1 MGQEESKLSI
11 TERPQSMKPTVKPKT
26 RSAAVADTKTLII
39 GTNSLS
45 FPLVIPDD
53 TLTCGWLLSETIRV
67 VSEYNSSLSQQIVS
81 LSFGRAEALDC
92 WLLMYERP
100 LTPFKNNDKIIPIL
114 SEPISETMTLANFT
128 PLRVIGKGGFSYVTA
143 VRKKDTG
150 ILYAIKT
157 MDKEFVLG
165 EDKIPQIMTE
175 KEILSRMS
183 HPFIVSAYWTFQRK
197 KQLHIVLELC
207 PGGELFYHLHNLGRF
222 TEDQAK
228 FYFAEVVLALEYLH
242 SMNIVYRDLKPENI
256 LLDIDGHI
264 RITDFGLSKQD
275 IGMYDRS
282 YSICGSPE
290 YMAPEMLRSGEHG
303 PTVDFYTLGALLY
316 EMLTG
321 LPPFYDKNRSK
332 MRWKILNEE
341 LEIPNFVSAGGK
353 EVLAALLQRNPEAR
367 LGYNGMYEIKNHAFC
382 KGINW
387 EMLYNKRVKPPLRPH
402 LRNSNFDPEYRSLQV
417 DKDYFSVPEYDDRHF
432 EGFEYSYEDQGQDRF
447 QNYPSNCSIG
457 TNTTTISCNTSKNN
471 TTCEEESRKNRSE
484 IWSTEYSRG
493 EEISRSKTKAPRKQ
507 DLQ

>member
-11 TERPQSMKPTVKPKT
+11 TDRPQSMKPTIKPK
-26 RSAAVADTKTLII
+26 RHSGLLAEEKTLMINI
-39 GTNSLS
+39 QSFT
-45 FPLVIPDD
+45 FPLTIPED
-53 TLTCGWLLSETIRV
+53 TLTCGWLISETIRL
-67 VSEYNSSLSQQIVS
+67 VSEHNSEISQQIVS

-100 LTPFKNNDKIIPIL
+100 LTPFKNNDKITVIL
-114 SEPISETMTLANFT
+114 AEPVEDTMTLNSFT
-128 PLRVIGKGGFSYVTA
+128 PLKVIGKGGFSYVTA

-150 ILYAIKT
+150 VLYAIKT
-157 MDKEFVLG
+157 MEKEFVLN
-165 EDKIPQIMTE
+165 EDKIPQIMIE
-175 KEILSRMS
+175 KDILTKMS
-183 HPFIVSAYWTFQRK
+183 HPFIVSAYWGFQSK

-228 FYFAEVVLALEYLH
+228 FYFSEVVLGLEYLH
-242 SMNIVYRDLKPENI
+242 SLNIIYRDLKPENI

-275 IGMYDRS
+275 IGMYDKS

-303 PTVDFYTLGALLY
+303 PSVDFYTLGALVY

-332 MRWKILNEE
+332 MRWKILNED
-341 LEIPNFVSAGGK
+341 LEIPNFISASGK
-353 EVLAALLQRNPEAR
+353 ELLTGLLQRNPEAR
-367 LGYNGMYEIKNHAFC
+367 LGYNGLHEIKQHSFC

-387 EMLYNKRVKPPLRPH
+387 ESVYNKRVKPPLRPH
-402 LRNSNFDPEYRSLQV
+402 LRNSNFDPDYKSLKV
-417 DKDYFSVPEYDDRHF
+417 DKDYFSIPEYDDRNF
-432 EGFEYSYEDQGQDRF
+432 EGFEFSIDDQGGTRVL
-447 QNYPSNCSIG
+447 NNPTNCSNL
-457 TNTTTISCNTSKNN
+457 TNTTTISCNTSRNLN
-471 TTCEEESRKNRSE
+471 SSEESRKNRSE
-484 IWSTEYSRG
+484 VWSTDYSRG
-493 EEISRSKTKAPRKQ
+493 DDNLSHNKPKAAKKKHS
-507 DLQ
+507 